1 MSAITQKIIHFSRG
15 KRHNLGRVKN
25 KTVGLQAFT
34 ELFKVPLKTP
44 ETFAEYLKLP
54 VSDQIK
60 LKAMAGYFFRTQVEG
75 NRRTRDSGKPTD
87 IITLDFD
94 HATVEFIETIIQ
106 GLVLYGVKF
115 FAHSTRR
122 HTPDA
127 PRIRMVIFLKTPLD
141 NDTYGPASRIV
152 AHMVDPEMTMID
164 VVSFRPGQMM
174 FMPTIS
180 KDMDYFFFESDGE
193 KLFDWERALKDF
205 SETNGDWHDLSNLP
219 KVPGEN
225 LRNTADKAEVPEEKD
240 GPVGDFCRAY
250 NVEQAIVAFDL
261 PYEPVDEYST
271 KPRYTYT
278 GGTTRNGA
286 IVEDDGSFLTS
297 YHGSDPVG
305 GRTVNAWDLVKAHLF
320 DDLDAAADE
329 DTPMGKLPSWKAML
343 AHVEDDPKYKRQVM
357 QSNYDMKAMF
367 DDLDDESLGITHV
380 EEGDEGVGGDVAAN
394 TPPPAGSTSD
404 DKTPSKSLVNDDSLL
419 DKEAM
424 DLLGD
429 STQLDHEAAE
439 LLGHLPTKP
448 SSTAIVRVL
457 PPPKEDWFQD
467 LEFEGSQILNT
478 LPNITRIIQ
487 NDRRIRGCIEFNEFQ
502 QAEVTR
508 KALKTQLDI
517 IPKVSIE
524 NPQSGDEWNDSLSG
538 YVRVILESPNGPGKP
553 GYGMKVSDRDLDTAI
568 DIAARQFPFHPV
580 KDRMES
586 QVWDGAHR
594 AENLFIRYLGLED
607 TPYTR
612 AVCRIW
618 LLAAVTRI
626 YEPGHKFDFVPIL
639 EGAQGIRKS
648 TFIKTLAMGFFG
660 NLTANFNNDQ
670 KLIEQ
675 IKNAWVIEIPE
686 LGNMSRSGVE
696 DAKAFFSMSETRVR
710 EAYGRRAG
718 VFKRQCVF
726 MGSTNKDQYLRDAT
740 GNRRFWPLKVTATTV
755 DTVAL
760 EGEILQVWA
769 EVLCWYHDARKAQ
782 PYGELPLYLSGA
794 EEQAEALQ
802 QQDSRREAGDAQAW
816 AGRIGAFLDEPFK
829 TSMES
834 KSWLFR
840 EETCMAQ
847 LFDEVLGM
855 GIGRKTVLDYDN
867 MKEALVIA
875 GWVPTGNSVKIGSY
889 GKQKSYK
896 RKRRISNERRK
907 ELIKQHIANDIVG
920 DPPDEPESL
929 L

>member
-25 KTVGLQAFT
+25 KTVGLQPFI

-44 ETFAEYLKLP
+44 ENFAEYLKLS
-54 VSDQIK
+54 VSEQIK

-75 NRRTRDSGKPTD
+75 NRRTRDSGKPAD

-106 GLVLYGVKF
+106 GLVLYGIKF
-115 FAHSTRR
+115 FVHSTRR

-152 AHMVDPEMTMID
+152 AHTVDPEMTMID

-193 KLFDWERALKDF
+193 NLFDWERALKDF
-205 SETNGDWHDLSNLP
+205 SKENGDWRDLSNLP

-343 AHVEDDPKYKRQVM
+343 EKVDDDPKYRRQVM

-380 EEGDEGVGGDVAAN
+380 EEDEGGGGDVAAN

-404 DKTPSKSLVNDDSLL
+404 DKTPSNAFVNDDSPL
-419 DKEAM
+419 DKDAL

-429 STQLDHEAAE
+429 STELDHEAAD
-439 LLGHLPTKP
+439 LLGSLPAGP
-448 SSTAIVRVL
+448 ASTAIVRVL
-457 PPPKEDWFQD
+457 PPPKKDWFQD
-467 LEFEGSQILNT
+467 LEFEGSQINNT
-478 LPNITRIIQ
+478 LPNVTRIVQ

-502 QAEVTR
+502 QTEVTR
-508 KALKTQLDI
+508 KALKTKLDI
-517 IPKVSIE
+517 IPEVRIE
-524 NPQSGDEWNDSLSG
+524 DRQSGDKWNDSLTG
-538 YVRVILESPNGPGKP
+538 FVRAILESPNGPGKP
-553 GYGMKVSDRDLDTAI
+553 GYGMKVSDRDLETAI

-580 KDRMES
+580 KDRMEA

-594 AENLFIRYLGLED
+594 AETLFIRYLGLGD
-607 TPYTR
+607 TAYTR
-612 AVCRIW
+612 AVCRVW
-618 LLAAVTRI
+618 LLAGVTRI

-675 IKNAWVIEIPE
+675 IKNSFIIEIPE

-710 EAYGRRAG
+710 EAYGKRAG
-718 VFKRQCVF
+718 NFKRQCIF
-726 MGSTNKDQYLRDAT
+726 MGSTNKGEYLRDAT
-740 GNRRFWPLKVTATTV
+740 GNRRFWPLKVTATTI

-769 EVLCWYHDARKAQ
+769 EVLCWYHDARQAQ
-782 PYGELPLYLSGA
+782 PYGELPLYLTG
-794 EEQAEALQ
+794 EEAQAEALQ
-802 QQDSRREAGDAQAW
+802 QQQSRREAGDAAAW
-816 AGRIGAFLDEPFK
+816 AGQIGDFLDTPFK
-829 TSMES
+829 TDMASS
-834 KSWLFR
+834 TWSIR
-840 EETCMAQ
+840 EMTCMAQ
-847 LFDEVLGM
+847 LFEEVLGM
-855 GIGRKTVLDYDN
+855 GPGRKTVLDYDH
-867 MKEALVIA
+867 MKEALEIA
-875 GWVPTGNSVKIGSY
+875 GWVPTGHNNVIRPY
-889 GKQKSYK
+889 GKQKSYERTRPLK
-896 RKRRISNERRK
+896 PNERKRLIQRHLSNED
-907 ELIKQHIANDIVG
+907 LA